1 MDYTLLCA
9 SKCNNETLLRTSH
22 LLFLNYSLKTTLMS
36 TVHFVGICISINFIS
51 LCIMFI
57 SMFDACKYIL
67 INGMSS
73 SLGTAAFKILFLPSV

>member
-1 MDYTLLCA
+1 
-9 SKCNNETLLRTSH
+9 
-22 LLFLNYSLKTTLMS
+22 MS

-57 SMFDACKYIL
+57 SMFDGCKYIL